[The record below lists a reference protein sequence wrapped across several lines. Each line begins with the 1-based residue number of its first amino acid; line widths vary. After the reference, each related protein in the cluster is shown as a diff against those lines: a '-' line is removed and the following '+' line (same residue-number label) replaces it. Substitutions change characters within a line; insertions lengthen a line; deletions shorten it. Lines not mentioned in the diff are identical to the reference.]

1 MFRGDHFM
9 KAHFVVAAL
18 LATVASA
25 PVSVAPALAKQR
37 TVIEQLPA
45 DIVDRNY
52 ITQVEVIVAE
62 TASKKMAELE
72 AKAQEKRAG
81 AGLAAFTETDAAIPA
96 DQYAGVP
103 FAAMMPAVMRDV
115 TRKWGLTQ
123 ERGGKPVKLIV
134 TVENI
139 KTANA
144 GMALLMGSADELSG
158 EVAVIDAATQAHLG
172 SFYVQVI
179 NSHSGLAGLAMR
191 GGGIREKL
199 VEEFALESSRILTG
213 STKKDW
219 KKRVKAAEQAEKA
232 GGEGSG
238 TVGT

>member
-1 MFRGDHFM
+1 M
-9 KAHFVVAAL
+9 KTHHVVAAL
-18 LATVASA
+18 LAAVVVA
-25 PVSVAPALAKQR
+25 PMSVAPAFAKQR

-45 DIVDRNY
+45 DIVDKSY
-52 ITQVEVIVAE
+52 IGQVQVIVAD

-72 AKAQEKRAG
+72 AKAGEKRAE
-81 AGLAAFTETDAAIPA
+81 AGLAAFTQADAPIPA

-123 ERGGKPVKLIV
+123 ERGGKPVNLVV

-144 GMALLMGSADELSG
+144 GMALLIGSADELSG
-158 EVAVIDAATQAHLG
+158 EVTVIDAATQAQLG
-172 SFYVQVI
+172 SFYVQVV

-199 VEEFALESSRILTG
+199 AEEFALESARILTG

-219 KKRVKAAEQAEKA
+219 KKRVKASEQAEKA
-232 GGEGSG
+232 TAEGTG
-238 TVGT
+238 TVGA

>member
-1 MFRGDHFM
+1 M
-9 KAHFVVAAL
+9 KAHLVVAAL
-18 LATVASA
+18 LAAVAVT
-25 PVSVAPALAKQR
+25 PVSLTPAIAKQR

-45 DIVDRNY
+45 DIIDRNY
-52 ITQVEVIVAE
+52 VEQVQVVIAE
-62 TASKKMAELE
+62 TASKKMTELE
-72 AKAQEKRAG
+72 AKASEKRAA
-81 AGLAAFTETDAAIPA
+81 AGLAAFTAADASIPA

-103 FAAMMPAVMRDV
+103 FAAMMPAVMRDE
-115 TRKWGLTQ
+115 TRKWGLTK
-123 ERGGKPVKLIV
+123 ERGGKPVNLVV
-134 TVENI
+134 TIENI

-158 EVAVIDAATQAHLG
+158 EVAVIDAATQAQLG

-199 VEEFALESSRILTG
+199 AEEFALESARILTG

-219 KKRVKAAEQAEKA
+219 KKRIKAAEQAQKTQVAESA
-232 GGEGSG
+232 PVTS
-238 TVGT
+238 